1 MKRKIYLALI
11 LFLGAFSALADSYK
25 SNNPMSYPYYIMGEQ
40 KITGRN
46 TSTLNNIQY
55 KGFSSQTPEGGT
67 VNGIRTE
74 DEKLKYEF
82 NKISTTPHIEIEN
95 KELQYW
101 RQLDGGVWMSDA
113 ESGNGT
119 SNTRLDKD
127 ACFLLILDQSSSLGE
142 DFNTVKQGANVFIDE
157 MYKASSDGNIRIGII
172 CFSTMD
178 DTRFFDITPLTSYSK
193 SRMQNFI
200 NYQSNTRKATSMYY
214 SINKGVDMLD
224 EYVNKMNSSNEYE
237 NAHIITFTDGLD
249 NTSQIEEAELYA
261 ANEVYA
267 YVKDKLKSKKINSKL
282 IDSWVI
288 GVQGVDVQKVQ
299 LDLMK
304 SQLQSLATKRSQFI
318 FLDDISDLIGT
329 FSNIARNLTD
339 QWKNLSCTSALN
351 HNGLVCW
358 TLGERPKVKKHMLL
372 GVNVG
377 VGFRVYEKM
386 YKDYFYENA
395 FSAPTVKRKFEPN
408 TEFKMNFGVDFAYP
422 ITEKFGLGAYFSSG
436 FGDEYV
442 GVTLGALTTI
452 GNYNEKA
459 AFLGG
464 IGCDIDF
471 GTEVRTSADIRL
483 GVLFRNGLYLM
494 TTMSMGPTPY
504 GNGHYHD
511 HKYTDFAMTFN
522 LGYNFG
528 ALFEVK

>member
-11 LFLGAFSALADSYK
+11 LFLGAFSAFADSYK

-82 NKISTTPHIEIEN
+82 NKISTTPHIDIEN

-127 ACFLLILDQSSSLGE
+127 ACFLLVLDQSSSLGQ
-142 DFNTVKQGANVFIDE
+142 DFNTVKQGANVFIEE

-178 DTRFFDITPLTSYSK
+178 DTRFFEITPLTSYSK

-372 GVNVG
+372 GINVG
-377 VGFRVYEKM
+377 VGFDIRNNVITEGVWSDFYG
-386 YKDYFYENA
+386 YYYTVAKDLIKE
-395 FSAPTVKRKFEPN
+395 

-422 ITEKFGLGAYFSSG
+422 ITEKFGLGAYFSTG
-436 FGDEYV
+436 FATGEYI
-442 GVTLGALTTI
+442 GVTFGALTTI

-464 IGCDIDF
+464 IGCDYNVY
-471 GTEVRTSADIRL
+471 GGVGADLRL
-483 GVLFRNGLYLM
+483 GILFKNGLYLM
-494 TTMSMGPTPY
+494 TTMTMAPSEEVLDYY
-504 GNGHYHD
+504 GRSA
-511 HKYTDFAMTFN
+511 TDFAMTFN

>member
-1 MKRKIYLALI
+1 MKRKIYLSLI
-11 LFLGAFSALADSYK
+11 LFLGAFSAFADSYK

-67 VNGIRTE
+67 VNGKRTE

-82 NKISTTPHIEIEN
+82 NKISTTPHIDIEN

-127 ACFLLILDQSSSLGE
+127 ACFLLVLDQSSSLGD
-142 DFNTVKQGANVFIDE
+142 DFNSVKQGANVFIDE

-267 YVKDKLKSKKINSKL
+267 YVKDKLKSKKINEKL

-288 GVQGVDVQKVQ
+288 GVQGVDVQKIQ

-377 VGFRVYEKM
+377 VGFTVTNFRNYVDGYYDDGGNYVKGYYHGTIKETG
-386 YKDYFYENA
+386 YKLH
-395 FSAPTVKRKFEPN
+395 
-408 TEFKMNFGVDFAYP
+408 FGADFAYP
-422 ITEKFGLGAYFSSG
+422 ITQKFGLGAYFSG
-436 FGDEYV
+436 GLGKYYDGITF
-442 GVTLGALTTI
+442 GALTTI
-452 GNYNEKA
+452 GNYHEKA

-464 IGCDIDF
+464 IACDFDLNY
-471 GTEVRTSADIRL
+471 GRVGVDLRL
-483 GVLFRNGLYLM
+483 GVLFKNGLYLM
-494 TTMSMGPTPY
+494 TTMTMTPSY
-504 GNGHYHD
+504 VVATN
-511 HKYTDFAMTFN
+511 FAMTFN

-528 ALFEVK
+528 TLFEVK